1 MEWLNNYHY
10 FIHILFPYREFI
22 IHPSGITTII
32 IRTHNQYISN
42 MEFGAR
48 SLGKEVYIAPN
59 ATVCGDVTIKDRVT
73 VLFGAVLRADTD
85 SITIDDG
92 SNVQDN
98 AVIHESFGYPVIIGK
113 NVSIGHGAIVHGA
126 VIEDDCLIGMGSVIL
141 NGAKIGKGSL
151 VAAGAVVTE
160 GAEIPPRS
168 LVMGVPGK
176 VKRELTEEEYQ
187 KNLKNA
193 ARYVELGAR
202 YRQ

>member
-1 MEWLNNYHY
+1 
-10 FIHILFPYREFI
+10 
-22 IHPSGITTII
+22 
-32 IRTHNQYISN
+32 

-59 ATVCGDVTIKDRVT
+59 ATVCGDVTIKNRVT
-73 VLFGAVLRADTD
+73 VLFGAVLRADTE

-98 AVIHESFGYPVIIGK
+98 AVIHESSGYPVVIGK

-187 KNLKNA
+187 NNLKNA